1 MIYVF
6 FGQGFEEIEA
16 VTPVDLLRRA
26 ELPVKTVG
34 VGGKEITGAH
44 GITVMCDLTEEE
56 ASPEGLDMIVLPGG
70 MPGTLSL
77 EHSETVQ
84 AFIDFCAENGKWIAA
99 ICAAPSILG
108 HKGRLAG
115 RFATCY
121 PGFEDQLAGARIQ
134 EDPVCVDGK
143 FVTGKGPG
151 AAVEFS
157 LKLVEL
163 LVSPTRAEFLKG
175 SLQCRG

>member
-56 ASPEGLDMIVLPGG
+56 ASPP
-70 MPGTLSL
+70 
-77 EHSETVQ
+77 Q
-84 AFIDFCAENGKWIAA
+84 
-99 ICAAPSILG
+99 
-108 HKGRLAG
+108 
-115 RFATCY
+115 
-121 PGFEDQLAGARIQ
+121 
-134 EDPVCVDGK
+134 
-143 FVTGKGPG
+143 
-151 AAVEFS
+151 
-157 LKLVEL
+157 
-163 LVSPTRAEFLKG
+163 
-175 SLQCRG
+175 